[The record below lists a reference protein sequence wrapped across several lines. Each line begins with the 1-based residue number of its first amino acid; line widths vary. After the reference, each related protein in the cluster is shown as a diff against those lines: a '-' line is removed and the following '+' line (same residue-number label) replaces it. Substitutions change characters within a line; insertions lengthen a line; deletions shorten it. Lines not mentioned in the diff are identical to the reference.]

1 MRPSDSPTKPKRY
14 LWLAEF
20 LISCQGMMPA
30 GGRCKNSVL
39 SKPTG
44 TLSWPRWDRLQRRRA
59 QERSRKGQDAGWRP
73 GVELVK
79 AGNDAAIRDLRQ
91 AANVEDEIGA
101 TSVDF
106 DLIAGLLNI
115 AIGEAESLE

>member
-1 MRPSDSPTKPKRY
+1 
-14 LWLAEF
+14 
-20 LISCQGMMPA
+20 
-30 GGRCKNSVL
+30 
-39 SKPTG
+39 
-44 TLSWPRWDRLQRRRA
+44 
-59 QERSRKGQDAGWRP
+59 
-73 GVELVK
+73 VK